1 MSGKSLVPL
10 EKRIEEIENKI
21 ISFEEL
27 DGKIEEIYEIFKE
40 IKRIFENEIGEISF
54 YPEFAKIIEPLNSSQ
69 PK

>member
-40 IKRIFENEIGEISF
+40 IKRIFENEIGGISF